1 MRPSPTPPFGAARN
15 ARPNDVRIVEVDI
28 PSDVQFIERVVELV
42 RHECEI
48 MSYAQRQISLNVPV
62 ALSEALSN
70 AILRGNSDDP
80 AKHVRVRASIN
91 VEQLVVE
98 VLDEGAGF
106 DLEQCT
112 MDPTTP
118 ENLGRDFGRGL
129 YLMRKLMDQVERF
142 EEDSRNGVRL
152 TLRRR

>member
-1 MRPSPTPPFGAARN
+1 MTPTPSFGAAQG
-15 ARPNDVRIVEVDI
+15 ARSNDVRIVEVDI
-28 PSDVQFIERVVELV
+28 PSDVQLIERVVELV

-48 MSYAQRQISLNVPV
+48 MSFAHRQISLNVPV

-70 AILRGNSDDP
+70 AILRGNGDDP
-80 AKHVRVRASIN
+80 AKYVRVRAAVN
-91 VEQLVVE
+91 AEQLVVE

-106 DLEQCT
+106 DLDQCT
-112 MDPTTP
+112 IDPTTP

-129 YLMRKLMDQVERF
+129 YLMRKLMDAVERF